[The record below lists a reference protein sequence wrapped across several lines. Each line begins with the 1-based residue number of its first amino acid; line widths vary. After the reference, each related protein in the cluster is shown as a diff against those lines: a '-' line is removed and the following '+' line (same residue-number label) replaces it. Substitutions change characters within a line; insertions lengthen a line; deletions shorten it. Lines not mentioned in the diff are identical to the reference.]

1 MLESYSFAPLFAGFS
16 AVSELVS
23 LGLLS
28 FWPSA
33 PLIIEPVLRESE
45 DESEMISTGNMH
57 DNGSR
62 RISKLPNGSI
72 HSCSSSGSFTN
83 LSFQL
88 PSLPALIKSFL
99 PRHLLFSI
107 LCVSAN
113 SLWVRNLLVSNR
125 SRHIQN
131 LKRTSSS
138 WTGNSHSLQM
148 IFQT

>member
-45 DESEMISTGNMH
+45 DESGMISTGNMH

-62 RISKLPNGSI
+62 RISKLP
-72 HSCSSSGSFTN
+72 SG
-83 LSFQL
+83 
-88 PSLPALIKSFL
+88 
-99 PRHLLFSI
+99 
-107 LCVSAN
+107 
-113 SLWVRNLLVSNR
+113 
-125 SRHIQN
+125 
-131 LKRTSSS
+131 
-138 WTGNSHSLQM
+138 
-148 IFQT
+148 